1 MAESLETIAK
11 TSYNAAFDIPERDS
25 ADYRTNFVKQMLA
38 PSSGCLLDLG
48 CNYGSFLTHL
58 QKEDAIGLDL
68 RREPLVVFKNYSR
81 GQYPLLQG
89 SAVDLPFANHVFDAI
104 TLWDVIEHVPEG
116 TELLLLREISRVLKR
131 GGLLFGTTP
140 TDDLRSII
148 TDPAFILRRH
158 RHYSSAELEAL
169 LRLAGFE
176 IQILQS
182 LGDISAIFAINFLY
196 LRKWAVRR
204 KMLESVQSALDR
216 KSQEKIVAG
225 TSGYIGWYF
234 LAKKK

>member
-1 MAESLETIAK
+1 M
-11 TSYNAAFDIPERDS
+11 
-25 ADYRTNFVKQMLA
+25 
-38 PSSGCLLDLG
+38 
-48 CNYGSFLTHL
+48 
-58 QKEDAIGLDL
+58 
-68 RREPLVVFKNYSR
+68 
-81 GQYPLLQG
+81 
-89 SAVDLPFANHVFDAI
+89 FDAI

-225 TSGYIGWYF
+225 ASGYIGWYF